1 MNHWSEFEGEVKGL
15 RLSRG
20 ASCSVGRLLR
30 SLHTEAREAIEA
42 VLAKEELPAT
52 AIHRALR
59 ERVGERA
66 PSSWTIG
73 NHRRGGCNCGSQE

>member
-1 MNHWSEFEGEVKGL
+1 MKHWSEFEGEVRER
-15 RLSRG
+15 RLSTG
-20 ASCSVGRLLR
+20 TSCSVGSLLR
-30 SLHTEAREAIEA
+30 SLHTEAREAVEA

-52 AIHRALR
+52 AIHKALR

-66 PSSWTIG
+66 PSPWTIG